1 MKSKI
6 IIKSNSIGQLRQLIN
21 LAPYS
26 KIAIL
31 TDRTIAKLWL
41 SKLTDN
47 LKSKP
52 VEIIIPSGEKHKNIT
67 TLTSVWQQL
76 KNHQLDRHSL
86 MINLGGGVICD
97 LGGFAASTYMR
108 GIDFIHLPTT
118 LLAQVDAS
126 IGGKTAINFNGLKN
140 MIGTFTL
147 PKAIIIDPQTLS
159 TLPNNQLISGTA
171 EIAKHGLIQNRK
183 HFHLSTC
190 KRPAQFS
197 KKELVQIIKQ
207 SVKIKTKIVSA
218 DPNELSLRKVLNFG
232 HTIGHALESLS
243 LDTNKP
249 LLHGQA
255 ISLGMVAEAK
265 LSQLKGFLTKTELN
279 LIEQGLKHVGL
290 PIRTKTIQINPV
302 LRLIRT
308 DKKTQSQTVNFTLLK
323 SIGKA
328 TINHTVSRQQIT
340 KALLWLK
347 NSS

>member
-6 IIKSNSIGQLRQLIN
+6 IIKSNAIGQLHELIN

-26 KIAIL
+26 KIAVL

-52 VEIIIPSGEKHKNIT
+52 VEIIIPSGEKQKNVT

-86 MINLGGGVICD
+86 LINLGGGVICD

-140 MIGTFTL
+140 IIGTFTL

-159 TLPNNQLISGTA
+159 SLSVNQITDGMA
-171 EIAKHGLIQNRK
+171 EVIKHGLIKDKK
-183 HFHLSTC
+183 HFQL
-190 KRPAQFS
+190 AVS
-197 KKELVQIIKQ
+197 KKPFQLSQKDLIQLIKQ
-207 SVKIKTKIVSA
+207 SSQIKLDIVSQDKKEA
-218 DPNELSLRKVLNFG
+218 NLRKILNFG
-232 HTIGHALESLS
+232 HTIGHALESS
-243 LDTNKP
+243 SQNTKSP
-249 LLHGQA
+249 LPHGQA
-255 ISLGMVAEAK
+255 VSLGMVAEAK
-265 LSQLKGFLTKTELN
+265 LSQLKGFLTNKELN
-279 LIEQGLKHVGL
+279 LIEQGLKHVCL
-290 PIRTKTIQINPV
+290 PIRTKTLPIKSI
-302 LRLIRT
+302 LTLIKS
-308 DKKTQSQTVNFTLLK
+308 DKKNQAQTINFTLLK
-323 SIGKA
+323 SIGQSVINQIA
-328 TINHTVSRQQIT
+328 TIKQVETS
-340 KALLWLK
+340 LLWLK